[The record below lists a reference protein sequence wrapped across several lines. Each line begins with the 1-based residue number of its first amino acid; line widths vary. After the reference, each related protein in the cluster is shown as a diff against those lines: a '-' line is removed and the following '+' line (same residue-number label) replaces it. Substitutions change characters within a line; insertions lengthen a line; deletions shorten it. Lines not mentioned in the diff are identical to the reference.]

1 MIDYKDINDDQYE
14 MLLKQREYYKT
25 TRQGLIDL
33 CNETTANGDKIID
46 EMRDCGYKI
55 DVEKGIFKPRYRF
68 FFTELNKKAYE
79 ARNILM
85 LSEFQNKIR
94 NAQIRLRE
102 IDVEMTEISMQYNAV
117 CYMIDEYERYNKLL
131 SKDKMCK
138 VILDAMDETIEEK
151 KEVAE

>member
-25 TRQGLIDL
+25 TRQGLIDK
-33 CNETTANGDKIID
+33 CNEITANGDKIID
-46 EMRDCGYKI
+46 DMRGCGYKI
-55 DVEKGIFKPRYRF
+55 DVEKGIFRPRYRF
-68 FFTELNKKAYE
+68 FFTELNQKAYE
-79 ARNILM
+79 ARSILM

-94 NAQIRLRE
+94 NAQIKLRE

-117 CYMIDEYERYNKLL
+117 CYMIDEYERYNDLL

-138 VILDAMDETIEEK
+138 VILDAMEETIEKE